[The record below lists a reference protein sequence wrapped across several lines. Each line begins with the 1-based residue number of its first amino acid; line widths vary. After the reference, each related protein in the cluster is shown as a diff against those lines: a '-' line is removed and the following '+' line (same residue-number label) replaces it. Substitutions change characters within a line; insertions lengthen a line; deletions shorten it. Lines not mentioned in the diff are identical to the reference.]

1 VWSGAR
7 RRAVGVALVL
17 ASGAAA
23 IGCHRKH
30 VPVDAGPELG
40 YPTCPA
46 SPGSATALAQA
57 GRDARDAGED
67 RDAASAGDPGQL
79 EGEGHLRAG
88 PTSAEKNV
96 VETFTLHRTLCGH
109 VFRGRQEWP
118 LAIADVEVHYDA
130 RFTPIWAWKR
140 LTMAGS
146 RREDGNADVRRYE
159 LRTGD
164 VFIKHRDDKG
174 DVTLEK
180 LLPGGRMNVPAGAKV
195 GAVVG
200 PGRGIITAWIRHE
213 KLPVGGKTQEL
224 VLDFRD
230 MIESLEEGTL
240 ERMPDLYE
248 PSLGKKVRVYTFF
261 GKETVFAD
269 DTDTV
274 IGDLAGMRPS
284 ASLDTP
290 EPPPLPTF
298 GGPDPVHTP

>member
-1 VWSGAR
+1 MQSSTR

-17 ASGAAA
+17 ASGVAA

-30 VPVDAGPELG
+30 VPVDVEPELG
-40 YPTCPA
+40 YPTCA
-46 SPGSATALAQA
+46 
-57 GRDARDAGED
+57 DAGGGGAVVVA
-67 RDAASAGDPGQL
+67 RASHTGAVDL
-79 EGEGHLRAG
+79 EPLEEEGHLRAG

-96 VETFTLHRTLCGH
+96 VEAFTLRRTPCGH

-118 LAIADVEVHYDA
+118 LAIADIEVHYDA
-130 RFTPIWAWKR
+130 AFTPIWAWKR

-146 RREDGNADVRRYE
+146 TRDDGNADIRRYE
-159 LRTGD
+159 LRTGE

-174 DVTLEK
+174 AVTLEK
-180 LLPGGRMNVPAGAKV
+180 LLPGGRMHVPSGAKV

-200 PGRGIITAWIRHE
+200 PGRGVITAWIRHE

-274 IGDLAGMRPS
+274 IGDLAGMRPT
-284 ASLDTP
+284 ATLDTP

-298 GGPDPVHTP
+298 GGPDPAHTP